1 MRAGALTCR
10 GRLLADFVDS
20 LAVRERSLVEVDGA
34 PARPVVIRQFLKDS
48 ISGEFLIEVED
59 LETDSATGCTR
70 TVFFDEI
77 SPVLRH

>member
-10 GRLLADFVDS
+10 GLLLADFVDS
-20 LAVRERSLVEVDGA
+20 LVVREGSLVEVDGT
-34 PARPVVIRQFLKDS
+34 PLRPVVIRRFLMDD
-48 ISGEFLIEVED
+48 IADELLVEVED
-59 LETDSATGCTR
+59 LETDCPTGCTR